1 MYVFRLTT
9 NEPIAEGGPEN
20 LKTGLV
26 PGDSYTHAMKNLAME
41 FGDALID
48 QVTLNYLIDD
58 GVLLL
63 SQSTLNTIYNELS
76 KAQNENES
84 EDSG

>member
-9 NEPIAEGGPEN
+9 NEPISDSVFEI

-26 PGDSYTHAMKNLAME
+26 PGESYTQAMKNLAME
-41 FGDALID
+41 FTDTAIE
-48 QVTLNYLIDD
+48 QVTLNYLIED

-63 SQSTLNTIYNELS
+63 SEETLTAIYNEIS
-76 KAQNENES
+76 KATES
-84 EDSG
+84 EDST

>member
-9 NEPIAEGGPEN
+9 NQPISDGGAAN

-26 PGDSYTHAMKNLAME
+26 PGESYTQAMKNLAME
-41 FGDALID
+41 FTDTAIE
-48 QVTLNYLIDD
+48 QVTLNYLIED

-63 SQSTLNTIYNELS
+63 SQETLTVIYNELS
-76 KAQNENES
+76 KATES
-84 EDSG
+84 EDSP

>member
-1 MYVFRLTT
+1 MYIFELTT
-9 NEPIAEGGPEN
+9 NEPISDGGSEN

-26 PGDSYTHAMKNLAME
+26 PGESYTQAMKNLAIE
-41 FGDALID
+41 FTDSAIEE
-48 QVTLNYLIDD
+48 VTLNYLIGD

-63 SQSTLNTIYNELS
+63 SKETLGIISKELEVN
-76 KAQNENES
+76 QNENES

>member
-9 NEPIAEGGPEN
+9 NNPIPDGGLEN

-26 PGDSYTHAMKNLAME
+26 PGESYTQAMKNLTME
-41 FGDALID
+41 FGDALIE
-48 QVTLNYLIDD
+48 QVTLNYLIED

-63 SQSTLNTIYNELS
+63 SQETLTTIYNEIS
-76 KAQNENES
+76 KAQNDTES
-84 EDSG
+84 EDSP

>member
-9 NEPIAEGGPEN
+9 SDEGPEN

-26 PGDSYTHAMKNLAME
+26 PGESYTQAMKNLAME
-41 FGDALID
+41 FTDTAIEE
-48 QVTLNYLIDD
+48 VTLNYLIED

-63 SQSTLNTIYNELS
+63 SPETLTVIYNELS
-76 KAQNENES
+76 KTTES
-84 EDSG
+84 EDSP

>member
-9 NEPIAEGGPEN
+9 NNEGSEN

-26 PGDSYTHAMKNLAME
+26 PGESYTQAMKNLAME
-41 FGDALID
+41 FTDPAIE
-48 QVTLNYLIDD
+48 QVTLNYLIED

-63 SQSTLNTIYNELS
+63 SQETLTVIYNELS
-76 KAQNENES
+76 KATES
-84 EDSG
+84 EDSP

>member
-9 NEPIAEGGPEN
+9 NNPVSEGVLEN

-26 PGDSYTHAMKNLAME
+26 PGESYTQAMKNLAME
-41 FGDALID
+41 FTDAAID
-48 QVTLNYLIDD
+48 QVTLNYLIED

-63 SQSTLNTIYNELS
+63 SEETLTAISNELS
-76 KAQNENES
+76 KTTES
-84 EDSG
+84 EDSP

>member
-9 NEPIAEGGPEN
+9 NNPIPDGGLEN

-26 PGDSYTHAMKNLAME
+26 PGESYTQAMKNLAME
-41 FGDALID
+41 FTDTAIE
-48 QVTLNYLIDD
+48 QVTLNYLIED

-63 SQSTLNTIYNELS
+63 SQETLTTIYNEIS
-76 KAQNENES
+76 KATES
-84 EDSG
+84 EDSP

>member
-9 NEPIAEGGPEN
+9 NEPISDSVFEI

-26 PGDSYTHAMKNLAME
+26 PGESYTQAMKNLAME
-41 FGDALID
+41 FTDTAIE
-48 QVTLNYLIDD
+48 QVTLNYLIED

-63 SQSTLNTIYNELS
+63 SQETLTAISDELS
-76 KAQNENES
+76 KTTES
-84 EDSG
+84 EDSN

>member
-9 NEPIAEGGPEN
+9 NEPISDSVFEI

-26 PGDSYTHAMKNLAME
+26 PGESYTQAMKNLAME
-41 FGDALID
+41 FTDTAIE
-48 QVTLNYLIDD
+48 QVTLNYLIED

-63 SQSTLNTIYNELS
+63 SQETLAAISDELS
-76 KAQNENES
+76 KTTES
-84 EDSG
+84 EDSN

>member
-9 NEPIAEGGPEN
+9 NNPIPDGGLEN

-26 PGDSYTHAMKNLAME
+26 PGESYTQAMKNLAME
-41 FGDALID
+41 FTDTAIE
-48 QVTLNYLIDD
+48 QVTLNYLIED

-63 SQSTLNTIYNELS
+63 SQETLTVIYNELS
-76 KAQNENES
+76 KATES
-84 EDSG
+84 EDSP